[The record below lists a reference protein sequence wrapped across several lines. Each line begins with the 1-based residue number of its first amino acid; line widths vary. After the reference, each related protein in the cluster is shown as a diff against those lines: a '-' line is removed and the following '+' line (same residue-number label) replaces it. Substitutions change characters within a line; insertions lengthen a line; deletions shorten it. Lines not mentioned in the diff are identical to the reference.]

1 MLQKMGDVMERANF
15 YELEKSQ
22 VLKLL
27 AEHESS
33 DGIRVRVS
41 FIHLKCGVLAL
52 AGEIR
57 CCRNY
62 SYCCYCY

>member
-15 YELEKSQ
+15 HELEKSQ

-41 FIHLKCGVLAL
+41 FIHLKCGVLTL
-52 AGEIR
+52 IGKIW

-62 SYCCYCY
+62 SYCYCY